1 MKKIVTPENILA
13 IASRQ
18 LVTNVVPA
26 LVRNFNFFKEV
37 KKIQPAT
44 IGKIGNHFGFDLRV
58 LEATLYYLVKE
69 NFLNMTTKDK
79 EEFFSLS
86 ELSEIFLVNESDG
99 TYDFS
104 ALTLMFGKDI
114 NIKAETAIVFA
125 LTTGKS
131 ANWSD
136 EFGTWENTMRCDP
149 NAKKFSA
156 SMMCRAV
163 FLRDHLV
170 KAIGPIL
177 EKYTNLIDIGGSMGD
192 YCGYFSEK
200 FKNLVSTVF
209 DFPEV
214 IKSAE
219 QNIDQKGYPRVKTLG
234 GDMFE
239 GIPSGHDVH
248 FFSNVLHDWR
258 SDQVNYLLG
267 KSYQSLTN
275 GGAVIIHDLFINN
288 DKKSPSHGIDHSLNL
303 AVFTQGK
310 YYTCA
315 ETIEAL
321 KKTGFKK
328 IKTINTC
335 VGYKAIVGYKT

>member
-1 MKKIVTPENILA
+1 M
-13 IASRQ
+13 
-18 LVTNVVPA
+18 
-26 LVRNFNFFKEV
+26 
-37 KKIQPAT
+37 
-44 IGKIGNHFGFDLRV
+44 
-58 LEATLYYLVKE
+58 
-69 NFLNMTTKDK
+69 
-79 EEFFSLS
+79 
-86 ELSEIFLVNESDG
+86 
-99 TYDFS
+99 
-104 ALTLMFGKDI
+104 
-114 NIKAETAIVFA
+114 
-125 LTTGKS
+125 
-131 ANWSD
+131 
-136 EFGTWENTMRCDP
+136 
-149 NAKKFSA
+149 
-156 SMMCRAV
+156 
-163 FLRDHLV
+163 V